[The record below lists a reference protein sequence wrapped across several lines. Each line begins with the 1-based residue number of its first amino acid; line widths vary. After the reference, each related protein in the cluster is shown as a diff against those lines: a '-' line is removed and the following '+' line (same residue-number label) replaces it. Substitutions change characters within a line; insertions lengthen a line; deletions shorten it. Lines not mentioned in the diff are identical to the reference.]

1 VPAGNPWIKKMGW
14 GNSEWP
20 KETVLSLE
28 LTLKAMNA
36 ALAKCDEGGYRLS
49 VVVTVVG
56 ILRPF
61 FVEMG

>member
-1 VPAGNPWIKKMGW
+1 MGW
-14 GNSEWP
+14 GNSGLP

-49 VVVTVVG
+49 VVVTVEG